1 MKDKMIWF
9 GRYEGWLRWLCKGV
23 QAGDSECINK
33 AAKLFDLMLPDE
45 CVVIP
50 MPSHSGYATR
60 MFDVCHEMWR
70 LKSLKYRLVVD
81 CLYSNPHEPNYLQKK
96 NGTPDLISMGVRAS
110 YDDIEGDRQKF
121 IIDNVI
127 ASGVTASAAL
137 EAIPE
142 AMVCAIAKS

>member
-23 QAGDSECINK
+23 QAGDKECIRK
-33 AAKLFDLMLPDE
+33 SAKLFDLMLPDE

-50 MPSHSGYATR
+50 MPGRKGFAFQTAEICCELCKLNNR
-60 MFDVCHEMWR
+60 REWI
-70 LKSLKYRLVVD
+70 D
-81 CLYSNPHEPNYLQKK
+81 CLWSNAHIPNYLQKK
-96 NGTPDLISMGVRAS
+96 YGIPAPIVMEVRPS
-110 YDDIEGDRQKF
+110 YKEDVKDDRQKF

-137 EAIPE
+137 GAIPE
-142 AMVCAIAKS
+142 AMVCAIAKA